1 MKLIDNITKVVI
13 TIAVA
18 MLILSMF
25 CRCKSKERMVDK
37 QTYITDKRNDAKWDS
52 LFNVRLIKELELYKA
67 SHKESIK
74 STTKEK
80 THIKDSTASKYDSNG
95 NKVGEYRFHYEYHEI
110 SHEDIQILR
119 DSISSLKEY
128 KDSTSIYHS
137 KCDSLMSVI
146 NEISKDKVY
155 VEKQLSNTDRAFLN
169 IGKIA
174 SVCLLIGILAFIG
187 WIYRRVKLHKHS

>member
-25 CRCKSKERMVDK
+25 CRCKSKERMVYK

-155 VEKQLSNTDRAFLN
+155 VEKQLSKTDIAFLK

-174 SVCLLIGILAFIG
+174 SVCLFIGILAFVG
-187 WIYRRVKLHKHS
+187 WVYRRVKLHKHS

>member
-37 QTYITDKRNDAKWDS
+37 QTYITDKRNDAKLDS

-155 VEKQLSNTDRAFLN
+155 VEKQLSKTDIAFLK

-174 SVCLLIGILAFIG
+174 SVCLFIGILAFIG

>member
-25 CRCKSKERMVDK
+25 CRCKAKERLVEK

-52 LFNVRLIKELELYKA
+52 LFNARLIKELELYKA
-67 SHKESIK
+67 SHKESVK

-80 THIKDSTASKYDSNG
+80 THVKDSTASKYDANG
-95 NKVGEYRFHYEYHEI
+95 NKVGEDRFHYEYHEI
-110 SHEDIQILR
+110 SHEDVQILR

-128 KDSTSIYHS
+128 KDSTSIYQS

-155 VEKQLSNTDRAFLN
+155 VEKQLSKTDMTFLN
-169 IGKIA
+169 IGKIS
-174 SVCLLIGILAFIG
+174 SVCLFIGILAFIG
-187 WIYRRVKLHKHS
+187 WIYWKLKLHKRS

>member
-1 MKLIDNITKVVI
+1 MKLIDKITKVVI

-25 CRCKSKERMVDK
+25 CRCKSKERVIEK
-37 QTYITDKRNDAKWDS
+37 QTYITDKRNEAKWDS
-52 LFNVRLIKELELYKA
+52 LFNARLIKELESYKV
-67 SHKESIK
+67 SHNESVK

-80 THIKDSTASKYDSNG
+80 THVKDSTASKYDANG
-95 NKVGEYRFHYEYHEI
+95 NKVGEDRFHYEYHEI
-110 SHEDIQILR
+110 SQEDVQILR
-119 DSISSLKEY
+119 DSISILKEY

-155 VEKQLSNTDRAFLN
+155 VEKQLSKTDKFFIR
-169 IGKIA
+169 IGRVSFAI
-174 SVCLLIGILAFIG
+174 LILGVVVFIG
-187 WIYRRVKLHKHS
+187 YLIIRNRKRS

>member
-155 VEKQLSNTDRAFLN
+155 VEKQLSKTDIAFLK

-174 SVCLLIGILAFIG
+174 SVCLFIGILAFLG
-187 WIYRRVKLHKHS
+187 WIYWKLKLHKRS

>member
-1 MKLIDNITKVVI
+1 MKLIDKITKVVI

-25 CRCKSKERMVDK
+25 CRCKAKERVIEK
-37 QTYITDKRNDAKWDS
+37 QTYITDKRNESKWDS
-52 LFNVRLIKELELYKA
+52 LFNARLVKELESYRA
-67 SHKESIK
+67 SHKEYVK

-80 THIKDSTASKYDSNG
+80 THIKDSTSSKYDANG
-95 NKVGEYRFHYEYHEI
+95 NKVGEDRFHYEYHEI

-137 KCDSLMSVI
+137 KCDSLISVI
-146 NEISKDKVY
+146 NKISKDKVY
-155 VEKQLSNTDRAFLN
+155 VEKQLSKTDKFFIRLGRVSFT
-169 IGKIA
+169 I
-174 SVCLLIGILAFIG
+174 LILGVVVFIG
-187 WIYRRVKLHKHS
+187 YLIIRNRKRS

>member
-1 MKLIDNITKVVI
+1 MRLIDKIAKII
-13 TIAVA
+13 TIVAVT

-25 CRCKSKERMVDK
+25 CRCKAKEQLVEK

-52 LFNVRLIKELELYKA
+52 LFNARLIKELELYKA
-67 SHKESIK
+67 SHKESVK

-80 THIKDSTASKYDSNG
+80 THVKDSTASKYDANG
-95 NKVGEYRFHYEYHEI
+95 NKVGEDRFHYEYHEI
-110 SHEDIQILR
+110 SHEDVQILR
-119 DSISSLKEY
+119 DSISILKEY

-155 VEKQLSNTDRAFLN
+155 VEKQLSKTDRAFLK

-174 SVCLLIGILAFIG
+174 SVCLFMGILAFIG
-187 WIYRRVKLHKHS
+187 WIYRKVKLHKHS

>member
-1 MKLIDNITKVVI
+1 MRLIDKIAKII
-13 TIAVA
+13 TIVA
-18 MLILSMF
+18 MTMLVLSMF
-25 CRCKSKERMVDK
+25 CRCKAKERLVEK

-52 LFNVRLIKELELYKA
+52 LFNARLIKELELYKA
-67 SHKESIK
+67 SHKESVK

-80 THIKDSTASKYDSNG
+80 THVKDSTASKYDANG
-95 NKVGEYRFHYEYHEI
+95 NKVGEDRFHYEYHEI
-110 SHEDIQILR
+110 SHEDVQILR

-128 KDSTSIYHS
+128 KDSAAIYHS

-155 VEKQLSNTDRAFLN
+155 VEKQLSKTDRAFLN

-174 SVCLLIGILAFIG
+174 SVCLFIGILAFIG
-187 WIYRRVKLHKHS
+187 WIYRKVKLHKHS

>member
-1 MKLIDNITKVVI
+1 MKLIDKITKVAI
-13 TIAVA
+13 TFAVA

-25 CRCKSKERMVDK
+25 CRCKAKERLVEK

-52 LFNVRLIKELELYKA
+52 LFNARLIKELELYKA
-67 SHKESIK
+67 SHKESVK

-80 THIKDSTASKYDSNG
+80 THVKDSTASKYDANG
-95 NKVGEYRFHYEYHEI
+95 NKVGEDRFHYEYHEI
-110 SHEDIQILR
+110 SHEDVQILR
-119 DSISSLKEY
+119 DSISILKEY

-155 VEKQLSNTDRAFLN
+155 VEKQLSKTDRAFLK

-174 SVCLLIGILAFIG
+174 SVCLFIGILAFIG
-187 WIYRRVKLHKHS
+187 WIYRKVKLHKHS

>member
-1 MKLIDNITKVVI
+1 MRLIDKIAKII
-13 TIAVA
+13 TIVAVT

-25 CRCKSKERMVDK
+25 CRCKAKEQLVEK

-52 LFNVRLIKELELYKA
+52 LFNARLIKELELYKA
-67 SHKESIK
+67 SHKESVK

-80 THIKDSTASKYDSNG
+80 THVKDSTASKYDANG
-95 NKVGEYRFHYEYHEI
+95 NKVGEDRFHYEYHEI
-110 SHEDIQILR
+110 SHEDVQILR
-119 DSISSLKEY
+119 DSISILKEY

-155 VEKQLSNTDRAFLN
+155 VEKQLSKTDRAFLK

-174 SVCLLIGILAFIG
+174 SVCLFMGLLAFIG
-187 WIYRRVKLHKHS
+187 WIYRKVKLHKHS

>member
-1 MKLIDNITKVVI
+1 
-13 TIAVA
+13 
-18 MLILSMF
+18 
-25 CRCKSKERMVDK
+25 MVDK

-155 VEKQLSNTDRAFLN
+155 VEKQLSKTDIAFLK

-174 SVCLLIGILAFIG
+174 SVCLFIGILAFLV
-187 WIYRRVKLHKHS
+187 WIYWRLKLHKRS

>member
-155 VEKQLSNTDRAFLN
+155 VEKQLSKTDIAFLK

-174 SVCLLIGILAFIG
+174 SVCLFIGILAFLV
-187 WIYRRVKLHKHS
+187 WIYRSVKLHKHS